1 MLVAL
6 LAFLWYF
13 KCTNLPKLYY
23 TISQKVC
30 GITVDYL
37 RGYED
42 LQNKLKK
49 TSLDIEFLLKC
60 KDLDTFPK
68 FSNFRITFISSI
80 QTLKQLKRR
89 ALHKEIRSKQQ
100 YSHRL
105 NNLIARRTV
114 TLERNLS
121 ILQFYTLKALLKLH
135 LKRLAEQWSANLD
148 RKLQLIWIRGRT
160 EAPERSIINKSDYSL
175 SLYELNALRLG
186 LKHCITP
193 PRVDNVSIQC
203 SFEKFCQLSLPKV
216 NVQDRNEFVNQL
228 RFLSSSYLCNAV
240 NETNA
245 HYNKSLHRTLRSLR
259 KNNAIKICKFD
270 KGNGTI
276 VLNSSEYFEKL
287 DEIINTDKFIEIP
300 ISHNENHPIIKTE
313 NSIQY
318 FLRKYIRP
326 FVSDDA
332 YKLIYPVGSRPG
344 ALYGLAKVHKD
355 NIPLRPVISMIGTPN
370 TIWQNI

>member
-1 MLVAL
+1 M
-6 LAFLWYF
+6 
-13 KCTNLPKLYY
+13 CT
-23 TISQKVC
+23 
-30 GITVDYL
+30 
-37 RGYED
+37 
-42 LQNKLKK
+42 
-49 TSLDIEFLLKC
+49 
-60 KDLDTFPK
+60 
-68 FSNFRITFISSI
+68 
-80 QTLKQLKRR
+80 
-89 ALHKEIRSKQQ
+89 
-100 YSHRL
+100 
-105 NNLIARRTV
+105 
-114 TLERNLS
+114 
-121 ILQFYTLKALLKLH
+121 
-135 LKRLAEQWSANLD
+135 
-148 RKLQLIWIRGRT
+148 
-160 EAPERSIINKSDYSL
+160 
-175 SLYELNALRLG
+175 
-186 LKHCITP
+186 
-193 PRVDNVSIQC
+193 
-203 SFEKFCQLSLPKV
+203 
-216 NVQDRNEFVNQL
+216 
-228 RFLSSSYLCNAV
+228 AV

-355 NIPLRPVISMIGTPN
+355 NIPLRPVISMIGTPQYN
-370 TIWQNI
+370 LAKYLDTIIKPCIPATFMLNSTDDFVSRLNGVTLPDNYSFVSFDVESLFTNVPLQEVIDLACHYV